1 MGLSVSIITFNEE
14 KNLGR
19 TLESIKNIADEIII
33 VDSGST
39 DKTKEIAL
47 GYGAK
52 IYDQK
57 WLGYG
62 GQRNL
67 AIEKSTNK
75 WILNIDADE
84 EISLELNKKI
94 EEIITE
100 KTPSLDVYEINFSS
114 VCFGKELK
122 HGGWSGSYH
131 IRLFKKEAGR
141 FNLNMVHEKF
151 ETSKVVGKLKEKIL
165 HHSYINLEDYFIKF
179 NRYTTEGALEYYKKN
194 KKTSLFQ
201 IVLNPLY
208 KFIRMYFLRL
218 GFLDGIEGFLIA
230 VVSSLYTMVKYFKL
244 REIYRNSAYIDKE

>member
-14 KNLGR
+14 KNIGR

-33 VDSGST
+33 IDSGST

-47 GYGAK
+47 SYGAK
-52 IYDQK
+52 FYNQK

-62 GQRNL
+62 GQKNL
-67 AIEKSTNK
+67 AIEKSTNE

-94 EEIITE
+94 KEIISEE
-100 KTPSLDVYEINFSS
+100 KSSFDVYDIKFAS

-122 HGGWSGSYH
+122 HGGWSESYH
-131 IRLFKKEAGR
+131 TKLFKKESGKY
-141 FNLNMVHEKF
+141 NLNMVHEKF
-151 ETSKVVGKLKEKIL
+151 ETSRQIGKIKEKFL
-165 HHSYINLEDYFIKF
+165 HHSYLNLEDYFSKF

-194 KKTSLFQ
+194 KKTSVIQ

-208 KFIRMYFLRL
+208 KFIKMYIIRL

-230 VVSSLYTMVKYFKL
+230 VTSSLYTMVKYFKL
-244 REIYRNSAYIDKE
+244 REIYRNAEYIDKK